1 MEDMFY
7 PAFVFL
13 CLSVFLLATSR
24 KATDRILMKILPEMY
39 LYSGKMVTSWKTK
52 PRLDTA
58 PSMIF

>member
-13 CLSVFLLATSR
+13 CLSVCLLATSR

-39 LYSGKMVTSWKTK
+39 LY
-52 PRLDTA
+52 
-58 PSMIF
+58 